1 MEASYHSYPLTNRH
15 GHINFTACAVR
26 LRVHVAWSRIS
37 IYLVKRVIK
46 KKKKKHERTTAVY
59 YTFQI
64 RGNVNCASK
73 IYGYAVT
80 PHCIK
85 LLYYANDL
93 RIFPA
98 KLAYVNGYNF

>member
-1 MEASYHSYPLTNRH
+1 MEAPYHSYPLTNRH
-15 GHINFTACAVR
+15 GHINFTACAVC
-26 LRVHVAWSRIS
+26 LKVHVAWSL
-37 IYLVKRVIK
+37 IYLLKRVII
-46 KKKKKHERTTAVY
+46 KKKKHERTTAVY

-85 LLYYANDL
+85 LLYYVNDF